1 MQIVK
6 GMVAYGAAAM
16 AEIDLITQRLKARAG
31 EADLDTAWKEEWSRE
46 ADRVAEDRRR
56 GRCRGPQDHRRQPV
70 HARRQLLLQ
79 RRALHPA
86 GRGEAR
92 DVSQGAALLPG
103 RDGAAA
109 SRHRAR
115 RGALREHQPAGL
127 FRQGPRPRQAADRGA
142 VRRHGQRQGDERDL
156 RRPRLRQA
164 RHQHA
169 GDRRA
174 GPVRAAAA
182 AQHPQPPR
190 LRGRRHPGLRLCRRA
205 PRGRSQARRGDGLQ
219 LRRLSCAAHLRVRQ
233 ALRRLR
239 RVRRH
244 ALERLRLRRRPQ
256 SDRSARSFGLDLPV
270 PLGGRRPRQR
280 DRAGMGE
287 EIHARRRGRRRSN
300 ARS

>member
-1 MQIVK
+1 MVSTPSEANWPVTFPGNLRWSNATQIVK

-31 EADLDTAWKEEWSRE
+31 EADLDRVWMEEWSRE
-46 ADRVAEDRRR
+46 ADRVAKIGDER
-56 GRCRGPQDHRRQPV
+56 RCRRQRHHRRQPV

-109 SRHRAR
+109 SRDRAR
-115 RGALREHQPAGL
+115 RGALRGPEPAGL
-127 FRQGPRPRQAADRGA
+127 VRQGPRSRQAPDRGA

-156 RRPRLRQA
+156 RRPRFRQA

-174 GPVRAAAA
+174 GPVGAAAA
-182 AQHPQPPR
+182 AQHPEPPR
-190 LRGRRHPGLRLCRRA
+190 LRGGGHSG
-205 PRGRSQARRGDGLQ
+205 
-219 LRRLSCAAHLRVRQ
+219 
-233 ALRRLR
+233 
-239 RVRRH
+239 
-244 ALERLRLRRRPQ
+244 LRLRRRRAP
-256 SDRSARSFGLDLPV
+256 RSIPSASR
-270 PLGGRRPRQR
+270 
-280 DRAGMGE
+280 
-287 EIHARRRGRRRSN
+287 
-300 ARS
+300 